1 MKHSVRR
8 RITFGMIFLFLIILL
23 LSVFS
28 GYYLNRLSGKTS
40 AIQKENYL
48 SVVYARD
55 MNEDIMTINKEL
67 STSFFKKISADSVR
81 ISAALDHFRRSLADE
96 KNNITEPGEEKLV
109 SDIEGAFTAYQ
120 EVVLK
125 NMNNGSTAEAM
136 VLVENRSAALDQL
149 LLHLSEINGKAIES
163 KTDEAKAFSNR
174 ALTRMTIL
182 ACICFLIG
190 MSYTYSFAMYFNQ
203 RIFQL
208 HTGIKQIVA
217 SNFDQH
223 LFFEGHRDEF
233 YEISVV
239 FNEMADKLKDI
250 ERKLS
255 LTLPSVQDKKVNSGE
270 LDELKKILSKIKLV
284 ESEAEELISRIEK

>member
-1 MKHSVRR
+1 
-8 RITFGMIFLFLIILL
+8 MIFLFLIILL

-55 MNEDIMTINKEL
+55 MDEDIMNINREL
-67 STSFFKKISADSVR
+67 STSFFKKNSPDSVR
-81 ISAALDHFRRSLADE
+81 ISAALDHFRKSLADE
-96 KNNITEPGEEKLV
+96 QNNITEPGEEKLV
-109 SDIEGAFTAYQ
+109 SDIAGAFTAYQ

-125 NMNNGSTAEAM
+125 IMNTGSTVEAM
-136 VLVENRSAALDQL
+136 VLVENRSAVLDQL
-149 LLHLSEINGKAIES
+149 LLHLSQINGKAIES

-190 MSYTYSFAMYFNQ
+190 MSYTYSFATYFNQ
-203 RIFQL
+203 RIYQL

-217 SNFDQH
+217 SNFNQH
-223 LFFEGHRDEF
+223 LFFEGYRDEF

-255 LTLPSVQDKKVNSGE
+255 LTLPSVQDKRVNSAE

-284 ESEAEELISRIEK
+284 ESEAEELISRIGK